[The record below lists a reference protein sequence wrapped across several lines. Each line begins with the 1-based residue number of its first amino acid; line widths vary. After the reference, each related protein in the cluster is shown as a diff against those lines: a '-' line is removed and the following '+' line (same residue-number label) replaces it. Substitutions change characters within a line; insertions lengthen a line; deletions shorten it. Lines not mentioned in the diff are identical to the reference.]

1 MSGGVARGIIC
12 CLMLGAGAL
21 GARAADPG
29 RLAAVVA
36 GRPVTVRE
44 LAGWLRLRGIEPE
57 KATAR
62 AWQGALDAVI
72 DRAVL
77 AAAAE
82 QEKVQVLDA
91 EVVSAIAVQRQG
103 AGAEAYA
110 RRVRLMAPGGEQ
122 ERRMMREQ
130 LLIERLLSRKLGAK
144 LFVAP
149 GAVSAW
155 YKKNK
160 DLLAGAEVRVARV
173 MTAEGEPKGA
183 DAARAKI
190 KRLRERVLGG
200 AEFAKLAR
208 DSSAGPWAKKGGLLE
223 PMQDGDS
230 GPVFAERVFGLA
242 KPGDVTDIFE
252 TDSGLH
258 FLRLEEVRSGKVPS
272 FNDAQE
278 TIRRRLQAELRAKH
292 IFELAR
298 ELRRKTP
305 VRIFWRHIPWR
316 RERLSG

>member
-1 MSGGVARGIIC
+1 MTGGVARGIVC
-12 CLMLGAGAL
+12 CLMLGGAAL
-21 GARAADPG
+21 GARAAEPG

-57 KATAR
+57 KAGAR
-62 AWQGALDAVI
+62 SWQGALDAVI

-91 EVVSAIAVQRQG
+91 EVTSAIAARRKG
-103 AGAEAYA
+103 AGAGAYA
-110 RRVRLMAPGGEQ
+110 RRVALMGLGREQ

-130 LLIERLLSRKLGAK
+130 LLIERLLARKLGAK

-160 DLLAGAEVRVARV
+160 DLLAGPEVRVARV
-173 MTAEGEPKGA
+173 MTVEGEPKGA
-183 DAARAKI
+183 GAAGAKI

-200 AEFAKLAR
+200 ADFAKLAR

-223 PMQDGDS
+223 PMEEGDS
-230 GPVFAERVFGLA
+230 GPVFAERVFRLG
-242 KPGDVTDIFE
+242 KPGDMTEVFE
-252 TDSGLH
+252 TDAGLH
-258 FLRLEEVRSGKVPS
+258 FLRLEEVRPGKVPS
-272 FNDAQE
+272 FKDAQE
-278 TIRRRLQAELRAKH
+278 GIRRRLQAELRAKH
-292 IFELAR
+292 VSELAR
-298 ELRRKTP
+298 ELRRKTA
-305 VRIFWRHIPWR
+305 VRVFWRHIPWR
-316 RERLSG
+316 PKGGR